1 MADSSNGG
9 PRLLKA
15 DQLPDAIAAAGPV
28 GRIFQFQDLRDKHDR
43 LLSDARNEA
52 EAVLEAARAEAEL
65 VRQRAFETARQ
76 DGHEQAAGDLEAE
89 IEQRA
94 SQVVE
99 ERFGE
104 QLALFTDV
112 TSQLQE
118 LDETQLGRWRNT
130 ATELA
135 IAIAS
140 KLVRRQLDV
149 RPENAAEMI
158 ATALQFSAGSRRMEV
173 RLHPEDLEM
182 LNGDQALAVSSGLA
196 ALPEGLL
203 VADGTLERGDCL
215 VQTVD
220 GRVDARLETLLERI
234 TIELL
239 DVDDAS

>member
-15 DQLPDAIAAAGPV
+15 DQLPGAVGPV
-28 GRIFQFQDLRDKHDR
+28 GRIVQFQDLRDKHDR

-76 DGHEQAAGDLEAE
+76 DGREQAAGDLESE

-94 SQVVE
+94 SQLVE

-104 QLALFTDV
+104 QLSRFIAV

-118 LDETQLGRWRNT
+118 LDKTQLGRWQNT

-135 IAIAS
+135 IAIAA

-158 ATALQFSAGSRRMEV
+158 ATALQFSAGSRRVEV

-182 LNGDQALAVSSGLA
+182 LNGDQSLAVSSGLA

-220 GRVDARLETLLERI
+220 GRVDARLDTLLERI
-234 TIELL
+234 TTELL
-239 DVDDAS
+239 DVDDAP

>member
-15 DQLPDAIAAAGPV
+15 DQLPGAVGPV
-28 GRIFQFQDLRDKHDR
+28 GRILQFQDLRDKPDR

-52 EAVLEAARAEAEL
+52 EAVLEAARVEAEL
-65 VRQRAFETARQ
+65 VRQQAFETARQ
-76 DGHEQAAGDLEAE
+76 DGREQAAGDLESE

-94 SQVVE
+94 SQLVE

-104 QLALFTDV
+104 QLSRFIAV

-118 LDETQLGRWRNT
+118 LDKTQLGRWQNT

-135 IAIAS
+135 IAIAG

-158 ATALQFSAGSRRMEV
+158 ATALQFSAGSRRVEV
-173 RLHPEDLEM
+173 RLNPEDLEM
-182 LNGDQALAVSSGLA
+182 INGDQALAVSSGLA
-196 ALPEGLL
+196 VLPEGLL

-234 TIELL
+234 TTELL
-239 DVDDAS
+239 DVDDAP

>member
-15 DQLPDAIAAAGPV
+15 DQLPGAVGPV
-28 GRIFQFQDLRDKHDR
+28 GRILQFQDLRDKHDR

-52 EAVLEAARAEAEL
+52 EAVLEAARVEAEL
-65 VRQRAFETARQ
+65 VRQQAFETARQ
-76 DGHEQAAGDLEAE
+76 DGREQAAGDLESE

-94 SQVVE
+94 SQLVE

-104 QLALFTDV
+104 QLSRFVAV

-118 LDETQLGRWRNT
+118 LDKTQLGRWQNT

-135 IAIAS
+135 IAIAG

-158 ATALQFSAGSRRMEV
+158 ATALQFSAGSRRVEV

-196 ALPEGLL
+196 VLPEGLL

-220 GRVDARLETLLERI
+220 GRVDARLETLLGRI
-234 TIELL
+234 TTELL

>member
-15 DQLPDAIAAAGPV
+15 DQLPGAVGPV
-28 GRIFQFQDLRDKHDR
+28 GRILQFQDLRDKHDR

-52 EAVLEAARAEAEL
+52 EAVLEAARVEAEL
-65 VRQRAFETARQ
+65 VRQQAFETARQ
-76 DGHEQAAGDLEAE
+76 DGREQAAGDLESE

-94 SQVVE
+94 SQLVE

-104 QLALFTDV
+104 QLSRFVAV

-118 LDETQLGRWRNT
+118 LDKTQLGRWQNT

-135 IAIAS
+135 IAIAG

-158 ATALQFSAGSRRMEV
+158 ATALQFSAGSRRVEV

-196 ALPEGLL
+196 VLPEGLL

-234 TIELL
+234 TTELL
-239 DVDDAS
+239 DVDDAP

>member
-15 DQLPDAIAAAGPV
+15 DQLPGVVGPV

-52 EAVLEAARAEAEL
+52 EAVLEAARVEAEL
-65 VRQRAFETARQ
+65 VRQQAFETARQ
-76 DGHEQAAGDLEAE
+76 DGREQAAGDLESE

-94 SQVVE
+94 SQLVE

-104 QLALFTDV
+104 QLSRFIAV

-118 LDETQLGRWRNT
+118 LDKTQLGRWQNT

-135 IAIAS
+135 IAIAG

-158 ATALQFSAGSRRMEV
+158 ATALQFSAGSRRVEV
-173 RLHPEDLEM
+173 RLNPEDLEM

-196 ALPEGLL
+196 VLPEGLL

-234 TIELL
+234 TTELL
-239 DVDDAS
+239 DVDDAP

>member
-15 DQLPDAIAAAGPV
+15 DQLPGAVGPV
-28 GRIFQFQDLRDKHDR
+28 GRILQFQDLRDKHDR

-52 EAVLEAARAEAEL
+52 EAVLEAARVEAEL
-65 VRQRAFETARQ
+65 VRQQAFETARQ
-76 DGHEQAAGDLEAE
+76 DGREQAAGDLESE

-94 SQVVE
+94 SQLVE

-104 QLALFTDV
+104 QLSRFIAV

-118 LDETQLGRWRNT
+118 LDKTQLGRWQNT

-135 IAIAS
+135 IAIAA

-158 ATALQFSAGSRRMEV
+158 ATALQFSAGSRRVEV

-182 LNGDQALAVSSGLA
+182 LNGDQSLAVSSGLA

-220 GRVDARLETLLERI
+220 GRVDARLDTLLERI
-234 TIELL
+234 TTELL
-239 DVDDAS
+239 DVDDAP

>member
-15 DQLPDAIAAAGPV
+15 DQLPGAVGPV
-28 GRIFQFQDLRDKHDR
+28 GRILQFQDLRDKHDR

-52 EAVLEAARAEAEL
+52 EAVLEAARVEAEL
-65 VRQRAFETARQ
+65 VRQQAFETARQ
-76 DGHEQAAGDLEAE
+76 DGREQAAGDLESE

-94 SQVVE
+94 SQLVE

-104 QLALFTDV
+104 QLSRFVAV

-118 LDETQLGRWRNT
+118 LDKTQLGRWQNT

-135 IAIAS
+135 IAIAG

-158 ATALQFSAGSRRMEV
+158 ATALQFSAGSRRVEV
-173 RLHPEDLEM
+173 RLNPEDLEM
-182 LNGDQALAVSSGLA
+182 INGDQALAVSSGLA
-196 ALPEGLL
+196 VLPEGLL

-234 TIELL
+234 TTELL
-239 DVDDAS
+239 DVDDAP

>member
-1 MADSSNGG
+1 MGAN
-9 PRLLKA
+9 RL
-15 DQLPDAIAAAGPV
+15 
-28 GRIFQFQDLRDKHDR
+28 
-43 LLSDARNEA
+43 
-52 EAVLEAARAEAEL
+52 
-65 VRQRAFETARQ
+65 
-76 DGHEQAAGDLEAE
+76 GDLESE

-94 SQVVE
+94 SQLVE

-104 QLALFTDV
+104 QLSRFVAV

-118 LDETQLGRWRNT
+118 LDKTQLGRWQNT

-135 IAIAS
+135 IAIAG

-220 GRVDARLETLLERI
+220 GRVDARLATLLERI
-234 TIELL
+234 TTDLL
-239 DVDDAS
+239 DVDDAP

>member
-15 DQLPDAIAAAGPV
+15 DQLPGAVGPV
-28 GRIFQFQDLRDKHDR
+28 GRILQFQDLRDKHDR

-52 EAVLEAARAEAEL
+52 EAVLEAARVEAEL
-65 VRQRAFETARQ
+65 VRQQAFETARQ
-76 DGHEQAAGDLEAE
+76 DGREQAAGDLESE

-94 SQVVE
+94 SQLVE

-104 QLALFTDV
+104 QLSRFIAV

-118 LDETQLGRWRNT
+118 LDKTQLGRWQNT

-135 IAIAS
+135 IAIAG

-158 ATALQFSAGSRRMEV
+158 ATALQFSAGSRRVEV

-196 ALPEGLL
+196 VLPEGLL

-234 TIELL
+234 TTELL
-239 DVDDAS
+239 DVDDAP

>member
-15 DQLPDAIAAAGPV
+15 DQLPGAVGPV
-28 GRIFQFQDLRDKHDR
+28 GRLLQFQDLRDKHDR

-52 EAVLEAARAEAEL
+52 EAVLEAARVEAEL
-65 VRQRAFETARQ
+65 VRQQAFETARQ
-76 DGHEQAAGDLEAE
+76 DGREQAAGDLESE

-94 SQVVE
+94 SQLVE

-104 QLALFTDV
+104 QLSRFIAV

-118 LDETQLGRWRNT
+118 LDKTQLGRWQNT

-135 IAIAS
+135 IAIAG

-158 ATALQFSAGSRRMEV
+158 ATALQFSAGSRRVEV

-182 LNGDQALAVSSGLA
+182 LNGEQALAVSSGLA
-196 ALPEGLL
+196 VLPEGLL

-234 TIELL
+234 TTELL
-239 DVDDAS
+239 DVDDAP

>member
-15 DQLPDAIAAAGPV
+15 DQLPGAVGPV
-28 GRIFQFQDLRDKHDR
+28 GRILQFQDLRDKHDR

-52 EAVLEAARAEAEL
+52 EAVLEAARVEAEL
-65 VRQRAFETARQ
+65 VRQQAFETARQ
-76 DGHEQAAGDLEAE
+76 DGREQAAGDLESE

-94 SQVVE
+94 SQLVE

-104 QLALFTDV
+104 QLSRFIAV

-118 LDETQLGRWRNT
+118 LDKTQLGRWQNT

-135 IAIAS
+135 IAIAG

-158 ATALQFSAGSRRMEV
+158 ATALQFSAGSRRVEV
-173 RLHPEDLEM
+173 RLNPEDLEM
-182 LNGDQALAVSSGLA
+182 LNGDQALAVSSGLS

-234 TIELL
+234 TTELL
-239 DVDDAS
+239 DVDDAP

>member
-15 DQLPDAIAAAGPV
+15 DQLPGVVGPV

-52 EAVLEAARAEAEL
+52 EAVLEAARVEAEL

-76 DGHEQAAGDLEAE
+76 DGREQAAGDLESE

-94 SQVVE
+94 SQLVE

-104 QLALFTDV
+104 QLSRFIAV
-112 TSQLQE
+112 TTQLQE
-118 LDETQLGRWRNT
+118 LDKTQLGRWQNT

-135 IAIAS
+135 IAIAG

-158 ATALQFSAGSRRMEV
+158 ATALQFSAGSRRVEV

-182 LNGDQALAVSSGLA
+182 LNGDQALAVSSGLS

-234 TIELL
+234 TTELL
-239 DVDDAS
+239 DVDDAP